1 MPRKTIKDNTDEI
14 IDKAEKVLDDPV
26 VEDDAD
32 QIYSVLDDA
41 LRRNKNIKRIAKS
54 NPARDAD

>member
-14 IDKAEKVLDDPV
+14 INKAEKVLDDPV

-41 LRRNKNIKRIAKS
+41 LRRN
-54 NPARDAD
+54 